1 MAVASTLLLPLFLFA
16 LIQVINRYSLGDKD
30 ASFGWS
36 LVSLGVF
43 FIGADVLKRM
53 SSSYKSVISWLSVTS
68 ALYAIA
74 CFYRVTYLIAFS
86 GIGIALLVLFLKSE
100 KNVSR
105 NHQHLKLC
113 GLLPLLL

>member
-30 ASFGWS
+30 ASVGWS
-36 LVSLGVF
+36 LVSLGVV
-43 FIGADVLKRM
+43 FIGAGVLKRL
-53 SSSYKSVISWLSVTS
+53 SSSYKSVSAWLSVTS

-86 GIGIALLVLFLKSE
+86 GIGIALLVHFLE
-100 KNVSR
+100 KRTKMSR
-105 NHQHLKLC
+105 ETINI
-113 GLLPLLL
+113 